1 MVKNKMRFTLTILLM
16 LLAGSCGRK
25 PELPPLSSG
34 INPIFCPR
42 ECEHMYVH
50 AFDGD
55 DEDAAFFFDGVLWM
69 IMSRPEEVIAVQP
82 EDFFLRIDMS
92 SYTAEMVPDD
102 VGQEFMRKNY
112 LASRDN
118 QMEAQMARYLSMQLG
133 EYYGVGI
140 PMTVEY
146 RKESCVSISIKADKT
161 LFGEVPG
168 TDLSEKFEFYTIP
181 GYYNDFLFSA
191 DKKLIGRIEEGMSI
205 KDYLRYEP
213 IVFPQAVF
221 RLVEDPVELPAEVR
235 FDVEVELR
243 GGKTFSESVTIEL
256 I

>member
-1 MVKNKMRFTLTILLM
+1 M
-16 LLAGSCGRK
+16 
-25 PELPPLSSG
+25 
-34 INPIFCPR
+34 
-42 ECEHMYVH
+42 
-50 AFDGD
+50 
-55 DEDAAFFFDGVLWM
+55 
-69 IMSRPEEVIAVQP
+69 
-82 EDFFLRIDMS
+82 RIDMS

-221 RLVEDPVELPAEVR
+221 RLAEDPVELPAEVR
-235 FDVEVELR
+235 FDVEVELS

>member
-1 MVKNKMRFTLTILLM
+1 MISRILIHRIEKFIMISDKMRFTLIILLM

-55 DEDAAFFFDGVLWM
+55 DEDAAFFFDGDLWM
-69 IMSRPEEVIAVQP
+69 IMSRPEEVIAVP
-82 EDFFLRIDMS
+82 SEDFFLRIDMS

-102 VGQEFMRKNY
+102 VGQEFIRKNY

-146 RKESCVSISIKADKT
+146 RKESCVSISPIK
-161 LFGEVPG
+161 
-168 TDLSEKFEFYTIP
+168 S
-181 GYYNDFLFSA
+181 
-191 DKKLIGRIEEGMSI
+191 
-205 KDYLRYEP
+205 
-213 IVFPQAVF
+213 
-221 RLVEDPVELPAEVR
+221 
-235 FDVEVELR
+235 
-243 GGKTFSESVTIEL
+243 
-256 I
+256 